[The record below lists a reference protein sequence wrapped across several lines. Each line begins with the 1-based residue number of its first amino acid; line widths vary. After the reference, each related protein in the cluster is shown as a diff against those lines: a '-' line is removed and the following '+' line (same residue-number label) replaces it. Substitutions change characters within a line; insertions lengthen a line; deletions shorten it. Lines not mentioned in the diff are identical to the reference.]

1 MVTPMALLT
10 TALTLIFP
18 FIFYQFRMPMPFRLS
33 SLPAGHIAHPGI
45 FTIIEDIIA
54 VDGGGG
60 VKFRAELVARYD
72 ASPLFRRMLHRL
84 DGFWGFGAFICGGV
98 VTALLW
104 ILPDTVGYGIG
115 ALLDSWLAFLRSN
128 SATLFYF

>member
-10 TALTLIFP
+10 TALSLIFP
-18 FIFYQFRMPMPFRLS
+18 FIFYQFCMPMPFRIS

-60 VKFRAELVARYD
+60 VKFREEFRPFAPSVLAEAADELVKEAM
-72 ASPLFRRMLHRL
+72 S
-84 DGFWGFGAFICGGV
+84 
-98 VTALLW
+98 
-104 ILPDTVGYGIG
+104 
-115 ALLDSWLAFLRSN
+115 
-128 SATLFYF
+128 